1 MMRRN
6 WKSKEKTRF
15 WDVTVKMENEE
26 LERIKA
32 EKMKE
37 MMRPQNP
44 GVVELNSSSFDNFLK
59 TNLPVVIDLWAE
71 WCMPCRIMGPVMEEL
86 AKDYAGKALF
96 GKVNVDQDS
105 AIASRYGIM
114 SIPHF
119 LIFKN
124 GTLVEKI
131 VGAVGRGPLEN
142 ALKKHL

>member
-1 MMRRN
+1 
-6 WKSKEKTRF
+6 
-15 WDVTVKMENEE
+15 MEDEE

-37 MMRPQNP
+37 MMSQQNP

-59 TNLPVVIDLWAE
+59 TNLPIVVDLWAD
-71 WCMPCRIMGPVMEEL
+71 WCMPCRIMAPVMEEL
-86 AKDYAGKALF
+86 AKDYTGKALF
-96 GKVNVDQDS
+96 ARVDVDRNS
-105 AIASRYGIM
+105 EIANRYRIM

-142 ALKKHL
+142 ALKRHL

>member
-1 MMRRN
+1 M
-6 WKSKEKTRF
+6 
-15 WDVTVKMENEE
+15 DVTVRMENEE
-26 LERIKA
+26 LEKIRAK
-32 EKMKE
+32 KMKE
-37 MMRPQNP
+37 MMGQQNL

-59 TNLPVVIDLWAE
+59 TDLPVVVDFWAD

-96 GKVNVDQDS
+96 GKVNVDQDA

-124 GTLVEKI
+124 GTLVDKI

>member
-1 MMRRN
+1 
-6 WKSKEKTRF
+6 
-15 WDVTVKMENEE
+15 MEDEE

-37 MMRPQNP
+37 MMSQQNP

-59 TNLPVVIDLWAE
+59 TDLPIVIDLWAD
-71 WCMPCRIMGPVMEEL
+71 WCMPCRIMAPVMEEL
-86 AKDYAGKALF
+86 AKAYAGKALF
-96 GKVNVDQDS
+96 GKVDVDQDS
-105 AIASRYGIM
+105 EIANRYKIM

-142 ALKKHL
+142 ALKKYL

>member
-1 MMRRN
+1 
-6 WKSKEKTRF
+6 
-15 WDVTVKMENEE
+15 MEDEE

-37 MMRPQNP
+37 MMSQQNRGVVKQKP
-44 GVVELNSSSFDNFLK
+44 GVVTLNSSSFDNFLK
-59 TNLPVVIDLWAE
+59 TNLPIVVDLWAD
-71 WCMPCRIMGPVMEEL
+71 WCMPCRIMAPVMKEL

-96 GKVNVDQDS
+96 ARVDVDRNS
-105 AIASRYGIM
+105 EIANRYGIM

-124 GTLVEKI
+124 GAPVERI

>member
-1 MMRRN
+1 
-6 WKSKEKTRF
+6 
-15 WDVTVKMENEE
+15 MEDEE

-32 EKMKE
+32 KKMKE
-37 MMRPQNP
+37 MMSQQNP

-59 TNLPVVIDLWAE
+59 TNLPIVVDFWAD
-71 WCMPCRIMGPVMEEL
+71 WCMPCRIMAPVMEEL

-96 GKVNVDQDS
+96 GKVDVDQDS
-105 AIASRYGIM
+105 EIASRYGIM

-142 ALKKHL
+142 ALKKYL

>member
-1 MMRRN
+1 
-6 WKSKEKTRF
+6 
-15 WDVTVKMENEE
+15 MEDEE

-37 MMRPQNP
+37 IMSQQNP

-59 TNLPVVIDLWAE
+59 TNLAIVVDLWAD
-71 WCMPCRIMGPVMEEL
+71 WCMPCRIMAPVMEEL

-96 GKVNVDQDS
+96 ARVDVDRNS
-105 AIASRYGIM
+105 EIANRYRIM

-142 ALKKHL
+142 ALKKHI

>member
-1 MMRRN
+1 
-6 WKSKEKTRF
+6 
-15 WDVTVKMENEE
+15 MEDEE

-37 MMRPQNP
+37 MMSQQNP

-59 TNLPVVIDLWAE
+59 TDLPVVIDLWAD
-71 WCMPCRIMGPVMEEL
+71 WCMPCRIMAPVMEEL
-86 AKDYAGKALF
+86 AKDYAEKALF
-96 GKVNVDQDS
+96 GKVDVDQDS
-105 AIASRYGIM
+105 EIASRYAIM

-131 VGAVGRGPLEN
+131 IGAVGREPLEN

>member
-1 MMRRN
+1 
-6 WKSKEKTRF
+6 
-15 WDVTVKMENEE
+15 MEDEE

-32 EKMKE
+32 EKMKK
-37 MMRPQNP
+37 MISQQNP

-59 TNLPVVIDLWAE
+59 TNLPVVVDLWAD
-71 WCMPCRIMGPVMEEL
+71 WCMPCRIMAPVMEEL

-96 GKVNVDQDS
+96 GKVDVDQDS
-105 AIASRYGIM
+105 EIANRYGIM

-142 ALKKHL
+142 ALKRHL